1 MIDRSGPTTT
11 GDDTEAGAVVASLQS
26 RAGDDLPETGL
37 RPAVERNLARFQSAR
52 VRDFVPLLVERHV
65 RSELLDL
72 SRAAPSAGADSL

>member
-1 MIDRSGPTTT
+1 MVDRSGPT
-11 GDDTEAGAVVASLQS
+11 GDDHEVGAVVASLQN

-37 RPAVERNLARFQSAR
+37 RPAVERNLARFETAR

-72 SRAAPSAGADSL
+72 SRAVPGQPGSELR